1 MATFASDFWAK
12 FWEGTDGKVRFCWGF
27 VVDICPPGGSS
38 EKHRL
43 ASAKKTGVFWT
54 VPRRITWIFF
64 GDFVACTMVSFF
76 QASKKQIQVKHPPE
90 N

>member
-38 EKHRL
+38 EKYRL
-43 ASAKKTGVFWT
+43 ASVFNRGYGT
-54 VPRRITWIFF
+54 VPRRRTWICF
-64 GDFVACTMVSFF
+64 GDFVACTTVSFF
-76 QASKKQIQVKHPPE
+76 QASKKQIQVKYPPE